1 LLKHIADELLNLPQL
16 KPLFEGLA
24 GSTRYQLVY
33 GLDESARNMIMAAI
47 RVQTGRPVVVVAADA
62 VHAGKV
68 YEDLLN
74 IFGEEE
80 VLLFPGKEL
89 LYYYS
94 LFSES
99 GDASVQRISVMKRLA
114 KEKNTVIVTTVAGVM
129 TKMTPPEVWREASFR
144 INCGDEVMID
154 KLLSGLVGA
163 GYERVDMVEV
173 AGQVSVRG
181 GIVDVFP
188 IGESAPY
195 RIELFGDTVESLR
208 RFDLATQ
215 RSSEKIS
222 SLQLVPAS
230 EVVVGT
236 NERNAALESLQKELA
251 VLEAQEAK
259 GVQSEAGRRRHEKLS
274 EHIEKIREEVYF
286 PGIEQYLLY
295 FYPKAASLFDYL
307 PEDALFFADDPLRCE
322 QAASQLAVELKEVQ
336 STLFAQ
342 GELLS
347 RQADLTW
354 DYEQLAANTGRQL
367 VAFSLFAH
375 ASNIHPYR
383 RTVSLSVKP
392 VPRFLG
398 QWDLF
403 ADEVAHWRKQGYR
416 VAILTSS
423 RQRSTGIADI
433 LTQRSIPAFYTL
445 SQPEL
450 TPRSV
455 ALINGSLGSGFVVP
469 DVGLAILS
477 EQDIL
482 PQRKKRRRIKGKEGV
497 RVGDYQELQVGD
509 HVVHEQHGI
518 GQYLGLR
525 TLDVG
530 GISRDYLYIQYA
542 GKDKLFIPIEQ
553 IDAVRKYIGV
563 EGKKPKLYALGGGEW
578 SRIKARVE
586 ASVQELAREL
596 LALYAARETEP
607 GHAFAPDHSWQN
619 DFEEAFP
626 YEETP
631 DQLQAIKEV
640 KEDMEK
646 SRPMDRLLCGDV
658 GYGKTEVA
666 LRAVFKAIM
675 DGTQAA
681 FLVPTTVLAQQH
693 YRNFLERLEGT
704 PVTVG
709 ILSRFQSQAQQ
720 KVTLQG
726 VWEGNI
732 DLVVGTH
739 RLLSK
744 DVRFR
749 NLGLLIVDEEQR
761 FGVRHKEK
769 IKMLKQNL
777 DVLTMTATP
786 IPRTLHM
793 SMVGVRDMSVIE
805 TPPEDRYPIQTY
817 VMEYS
822 DTLVRDAILREINRG
837 GQVYFVHNRVQSID
851 RWAARLKRLL
861 PDVKLAVAHGQM
873 PEDRLEKVMLEFMQ
887 GEYEVLLSTTIVE
900 AGLDIPNVNTIII
913 HDADKFGLAQ
923 LYQLRGRVGRSSRIA
938 YAYLTYQ
945 KDKVLTEVAEK
956 RLKAIKEFTEL
967 GSGFKIALRDLEIR
981 GAGNILGPEQHGFM
995 MSVGFDLYVK
1005 LLEEAIAT
1013 YSGTKAEKKCPPRI
1027 EIVADAYL
1035 PSSYISDARQKIVF
1049 YQKVAS
1055 VETVAEIE
1063 EAREELGDR
1072 YGALPAAADNL
1083 LNVAKLRLVAADVKA
1098 SVISEEKGQIQVRFL
1113 PDAGFA
1119 GDQLLALSK
1128 KYQGRLTASAG
1139 GVFVLAF
1146 RPKTRVG
1153 GEKICF
1159 MLELFEEL
1167 KKLAKR
1173 NDSQV

>member
-1 LLKHIADELLNLPQL
+1 MLRNVAAELVAIPQL
-16 KPLFEGLA
+16 KPLFEGLE
-24 GSTRYQLVY
+24 GKTRYQLVY
-33 GLDESARNMIMAAI
+33 GLDESARNMIMAAL
-47 RVQTGRPVVVVAADA
+47 RVQSGRPLIIVAADA
-62 VHAGKV
+62 VHAGKI
-68 YEDLLN
+68 YEDLLSVFGDKE
-74 IFGEEE
+74 IF
-80 VLLFPGKEL
+80 LFPGKEL

-99 GDASVQRISVMKRLA
+99 GDASAQRIAVMKCLVEG
-114 KEKNTVIVTTVAGVM
+114 KGPIIVTTVSGMM
-129 TKMTPPEVWREASFR
+129 TKMTPFQRWQEASFTLR
-144 INCGDEVMID
+144 SGEDVLID
-154 KLLSGLVGA
+154 TLMANVVDA

-173 AGQVSVRG
+173 TGQVSVRG
-181 GIVDVFP
+181 GIVDIFP
-188 IGESAPY
+188 IGETYPY
-195 RIELFGDTVESLR
+195 RIEFFGDTVESLR
-208 RFDLATQ
+208 RFDPATQ
-215 RSSEKIS
+215 RSRENMNE
-222 SLQLVPAS
+222 LEFVPAS
-230 EVVVGT
+230 EVLVGST
-236 NERNAALESLQKELA
+236 ERAAALDVLEKELA

-259 GVQSEAGRRRHEKLS
+259 GVQTEAGSRLHAKLA
-274 EHIEKIREEVYF
+274 EHIEKIREKIHF
-286 PGIEQYLLY
+286 TGIEQYLLY
-295 FYPKAASLFDYL
+295 FYPQPASLLDYL
-307 PEDALFFADDPLRCE
+307 PQDTVLLIDDPLRCE
-322 QAASQLAVELKEVQ
+322 QSAAQLDAELKEIQ

-354 DYEQLAANTGRQL
+354 PYEQLLAETRLQI

-375 ASNIHPYR
+375 SSTLHPYR
-383 RTVSLSVKP
+383 RNISLSMKP

-403 ADEVAHWRKQGYR
+403 ADEVAQWRRQGYR
-416 VAILTSS
+416 LAILTSS

-433 LTQRSIPAFYTL
+433 LTQRDIPAYYTL
-445 SQPEL
+445 SNPDL
-450 TPRSV
+450 SPRSV
-455 ALINGSLGSGFVVP
+455 ALIHGSLESGFVVP
-469 DVGLAILS
+469 ELKLAVLT

-482 PQRKKRRRIKGKEGV
+482 PQKKKRHRIKGKEGI
-497 RVGDYQELQVGD
+497 RIGDYQELQVGD

-530 GISRDYLYIQYA
+530 GTQRDYLYIQYA
-542 GKDKLFIPIEQ
+542 GNDKLYIPIEQ

-578 SRIKARVE
+578 SRVKARVQ
-586 ASVQELAREL
+586 ASVQELAKEL

-607 GHAFAPDHSWQN
+607 GHAFAPDHPWQQ
-619 DFEEAFP
+619 DFAAAFPFEE
-626 YEETP
+626 TT
-631 DQLQAIKEV
+631 DQLQAISEIK
-640 KEDMEK
+640 KDMEK
-646 SRPMDRLLCGDV
+646 TRPMDRLLCGDV

-666 LRAVFKAIM
+666 LRAAFKAIM

-693 YRNFLERLEGT
+693 YRTFLDRLEGF

-709 ILSRFQSQAQQ
+709 VLSRFQSAAEQ
-720 KVTLQG
+720 KATLQG
-726 VWEGNI
+726 LQEGSI

-739 RLLSK
+739 RLLSR

-749 NLGLLIVDEEQR
+749 NLGLLVVDEEQR

-769 IKMLKQNL
+769 IKMLKKNV

-793 SMVGVRDMSVIE
+793 AMVGVRDMSVIE

-817 VMEYS
+817 VLEYS
-822 DTLVRDAILREINRG
+822 DTLIREAILREINRG

-851 RWAARLKRLL
+851 KWAARLRHLL
-861 PDVKLAVAHGQM
+861 PEITLAVAHGQM
-873 PEDRLEKVMLEFMQ
+873 PEDRLEKVMVNFLN
-887 GEYEVLLSTTIVE
+887 GEYQVLLSTTIVE

-923 LYQLRGRVGRSSRIA
+923 LYQLRGRVGRSNRIA

-945 KDKVLTEVAEK
+945 KDKVLSEIAEK

-995 MSVGFDLYVK
+995 MAVGFDLYVK
-1005 LLEEAIAT
+1005 LLEDAIRT
-1013 YSGTKAEKKCPPRI
+1013 YQGSEKEKKPSPRI
-1027 EIVADAYL
+1027 EIQADAYL
-1035 PSSYISDARQKIVF
+1035 PASYISDARQKIVF

-1055 VETVAEIE
+1055 VERIDEIM
-1063 EAREELGDR
+1063 EAREELCDR
-1072 YGALPAAADNL
+1072 YGALPTAAENL
-1083 LNVAKLRLVAADVKA
+1083 LNVAHLRLLAEEMGVLA
-1098 SVISEEKGQIQVRFL
+1098 ISEEKGEIQIRFFK
-1113 PDAGFA
+1113 DAGFG
-1119 GDQLLALSK
+1119 GDQLLAASK

-1139 GVFVLAF
+1139 GQFILAF
-1146 RPKTRVG
+1146 RLKTKSG
-1153 GEKICF
+1153 GEKLLF
-1159 MLELFEEL
+1159 MLELFEYL